1 MASLTLRLQLN
12 LIFYDVK
19 RILFYQKTLENRLF
33 SFWKRK
39 IQILMFCLGKNGF
52 DVSIVSEIVNAVNDN
67 DDHIVDLFF
76 FFDDLSSRFEF
87 FIYVFTLLYRAKM
100 IYFAAHTE
108 TFF

>member
-76 FFDDLSSRFEF
+76 FRWLEQPLRVFYIRF
-87 FIYVFTLLYRAKM
+87 YVAVQS
-100 IYFAAHTE
+100 
-108 TFF
+108 